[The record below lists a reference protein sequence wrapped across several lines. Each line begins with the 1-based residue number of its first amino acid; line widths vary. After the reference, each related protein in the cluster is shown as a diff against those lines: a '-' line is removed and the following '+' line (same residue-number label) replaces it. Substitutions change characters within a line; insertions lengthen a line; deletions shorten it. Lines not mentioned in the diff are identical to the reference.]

1 MTEQELRGLISAFE
15 SEHVERTRAFDKADK
30 IGQAVCAFA
39 NDFSGSGETG
49 CLLLGVDD
57 DGNIAGRRIDDE
69 KWASLGGI
77 KTDGNLL
84 PPPSMSMEKVSLSEG
99 DVVVIKVYPSNYPPI
114 RYKGDV
120 WIRLG
125 PRKCKATDEDIHVL
139 TERRAK
145 FGARDEELPCIRA
158 KMSDLDVNLFRAFY
172 LPKAIDAQVIEDD
185 DRSVIEQMAALRFYS
200 QEKECPTNL
209 GVLLFAK
216 YPERF
221 IPSAYIQYVRFAGM
235 DNAGDVLQENVFKG
249 PLIKVVQE
257 LDVFIKT
264 GPAAVRPV
272 LATAMREDPVSQYS
286 AWALREFLMNA
297 IIHRDYFL
305 GNAPIKFYEYRK
317 NRIEISNPGGLFGR
331 AKPDN
336 FPFVNDYRN
345 PLLAEAMKILGMVNK
360 YNRGIAKANK
370 ELEKNGNPR
379 AQFDI
384 NKLTEFRVTIVSNGK
399 SGTINSESGQIKW
412 PDKEESGQINSGVG
426 RTNST
431 SGAIS
436 SENGEIKSGLINPKS
451 GLINSVKPYDTES
464 QDLAVLELIR
474 NRPGIKVEA
483 VFLEIKTSTRSV
495 RRVLE
500 RLAQKDKIEYRGSKR
515 TGGWFV
521 KT

>member
-1 MTEQELRGLISAFE
+1 MTEQELRKLISAFE

-39 NDFSGSGETG
+39 NDISGSGETG
-49 CLLLGVDD
+49 YLLLGVDD
-57 DGNIAGRRIDDE
+57 DGSIAGRRIDDE

-84 PPPSMSMEKVSLSEG
+84 PPPSMSMEKVSLVEG
-99 DVVVIKVYPSNYPPI
+99 DVVVIKVYPSDYPPI

-125 PRKCKATDEDIHVL
+125 PRKCKATEADIHVL

-145 FGARDEELPCIRA
+145 FGARDEELPCVRA
-158 KMSDLDVNLFRAFY
+158 KMSDLDMNLFRAFY

-185 DRSVIEQMAALRFYS
+185 DRSVIEQMASLRFFS
-200 QEKECPTNL
+200 IEKECPTNL

-221 IPSAYIQYVRFAGM
+221 IPSAYIQYVRFAGT

-305 GNAPIKFYEYRK
+305 GNAPIKFYEYKK

-331 AKPDN
+331 ANPDN

-370 ELEKNGNPR
+370 ELEKNGNPK
-379 AQFDI
+379 AQFDV
-384 NKLTEFRVTIVSNGK
+384 NKLTEFRVTIVANGK
-399 SGTINSESGQIKW
+399 SGTMNDESGTMIGDAEVVKNSQISAEKGELSE
-412 PDKEESGQINSGVG
+412 KSGAMNEKSGTMNGESGTMILEK
-426 RTNST
+426 
-431 SGAIS
+431 A
-436 SENGEIKSGLINPKS
+436 KL
-451 GLINSVKPYDTES
+451 YDIQS
-464 QDLAVLELIR
+464 QDDAVFAVVADS
-474 NRPGIKVEA
+474 PGIKKDQI
-483 VFLEIKTSTRSV
+483 FLRVQTSTRSV
-495 RRVLE
+495 QRTLD
-500 RLAQKDKIEYRGSKR
+500 RLAKANKIEYRGSKQK
-515 TGGWFV
+515 GGWFV

>member
-1 MTEQELRGLISAFE
+1 MDAMTTEQR
-15 SEHVERTRAFDKADK
+15 
-30 IGQAVCAFA
+30 
-39 NDFSGSGETG
+39 
-49 CLLLGVDD
+49 
-57 DGNIAGRRIDDE
+57 RRIDDE

-84 PPPSMSMEKVSLSEG
+84 PPPSMSMEKVSLAEG
-99 DVVVIKVYPSNYPPI
+99 DVVVIKVYPSDYPPI

-125 PRKCKATDEDIHVL
+125 PRKCKATEADIHVL

-145 FGARDEELPCIRA
+145 FGARDEELPCVRA
-158 KMSDLDVNLFRAFY
+158 KMSDLDMNLFRAFY

-185 DRSVIEQMAALRFYS
+185 DRSVIEQMASLRFYS
-200 QEKECPTNL
+200 LEKECPTNL

-221 IPSAYIQYVRFAGM
+221 IPSAYIQYVRFTGT
-235 DNAGDVLQENVFKG
+235 DNAGDVLQENVYKG

-272 LATAMREDPVSQYS
+272 LTTAMREDPVSQYS

-305 GNAPIKFYEYRK
+305 GNAPIKFYEYKK

-370 ELEKNGNPR
+370 ELEKNGNPK
-379 AQFDI
+379 AQFDV
-384 NKLTEFRVTIVSNGK
+384 NKLTEFRVTVMPRG
-399 SGTINSESGQIKW
+399 ESGQIKW
-412 PDKEESGQINSGVG
+412 PDKQKSGQI
-426 RTNST
+426 
-431 SGAIS
+431 
-436 SENGEIKSGLINPKS
+436 K
-451 GLINSVKPYDTES
+451 SVKAYDTEG
-464 QDLAVLELIR
+464 QDSAVLEIIR
-474 NRPGIKVEA
+474 NNPGIKMEA
-483 VFLEIKTSTRSV
+483 IFLEIRTSTRSV

-500 RLAQKDKIEYRGSKR
+500 RLSKDNRIEYRGSKR

>member
-1 MTEQELRGLISAFE
+1 MFSRHLMGALSPTMPTKRIDLYGCDD
-15 SEHVERTRAFDKADK
+15 HRAA
-30 IGQAVCAFA
+30 Q
-39 NDFSGSGETG
+39 
-49 CLLLGVDD
+49 
-57 DGNIAGRRIDDE
+57 RIDDE

-84 PPPSMSMEKVSLSEG
+84 PPPSMSMEKVSLAEG
-99 DVVVIKVYPSNYPPI
+99 DVVVIKVYPSDYPPI

-125 PRKCKATDEDIHVL
+125 PRKCKATEADIHVL

-145 FGARDEELPCIRA
+145 FGARDEELPCVRA
-158 KMSDLDVNLFRAFY
+158 KMSDLDMNLFRAFY

-185 DRSVIEQMAALRFYS
+185 DRSVIEQMASLRFYS
-200 QEKECPTNL
+200 LEKECPTNL

-221 IPSAYIQYVRFAGM
+221 IPSAYIQYVRFTGT

-272 LATAMREDPVSQYS
+272 LTTAMREDPVSQYS

-305 GNAPIKFYEYRK
+305 GNAPIKFYEYKK

-370 ELEKNGNPR
+370 ELEKNGNPK
-379 AQFDI
+379 AQFDV
-384 NKLTEFRVTIVSNGK
+384 NKLTEFRVTVMPRG
-399 SGTINSESGQIKW
+399 ESGQIK
-412 PDKEESGQINSGVG
+412 
-426 RTNST
+426 
-431 SGAIS
+431 
-436 SENGEIKSGLINPKS
+436 
-451 GLINSVKPYDTES
+451 SVKAYDTEG
-464 QDLAVLELIR
+464 QDSAVLEIIR
-474 NRPGIKVEA
+474 NNPGIKMEA
-483 VFLEIKTSTRSV
+483 IFLEIRTSTRSV

-500 RLAQKDKIEYRGSKR
+500 RLSKDNRIEYRGSKR

>member
-1 MTEQELRGLISAFE
+1 
-15 SEHVERTRAFDKADK
+15 
-30 IGQAVCAFA
+30 
-39 NDFSGSGETG
+39 
-49 CLLLGVDD
+49 
-57 DGNIAGRRIDDE
+57 
-69 KWASLGGI
+69 
-77 KTDGNLL
+77 
-84 PPPSMSMEKVSLSEG
+84 
-99 DVVVIKVYPSNYPPI
+99 
-114 RYKGDV
+114 
-120 WIRLG
+120 
-125 PRKCKATDEDIHVL
+125 
-139 TERRAK
+139 
-145 FGARDEELPCIRA
+145 
-158 KMSDLDVNLFRAFY
+158 
-172 LPKAIDAQVIEDD
+172 
-185 DRSVIEQMAALRFYS
+185 
-200 QEKECPTNL
+200 L

-221 IPSAYIQYVRFAGM
+221 IPSAYIQYVRFAGT

-305 GNAPIKFYEYRK
+305 GNAPIKFYEYKK

-331 AKPDN
+331 ANPDN

-370 ELEKNGNPR
+370 ELEKNGNPK
-379 AQFDI
+379 AQFDV
-384 NKLTEFRVTIVSNGK
+384 NKLTEFRVTVMPRG
-399 SGTINSESGQIKW
+399 ESGQIKW
-412 PDKEESGQINSGVG
+412 PDKPKSGTMNGESIQKQAENDVNSDKKGRTGVKSGQIKWPDKQ
-426 RTNST
+426 
-431 SGAIS
+431 
-436 SENGEIKSGLINPKS
+436 KSGQIKP
-451 GLINSVKPYDTES
+451 VKAYDTEG
-464 QDLAVLELIR
+464 QDSAVLEIIR
-474 NRPGIKVEA
+474 NNPGIKMEA
-483 VFLEIKTSTRSV
+483 IFLEIGTSTRSV

-500 RLAQKDKIEYRGSKR
+500 RLSKDNRIEYRGSQR